1 MKRTSVF
8 LLAGLLTVACGGTDD
23 APTSGSGGVGA
34 GSASATTGAGGDAS
48 STTSSGQGGGDTYS
62 YSPPDLRGQVVVG
75 HYLGDYDLVGFA
87 ASDLSSTGSP
97 VEPGAPTSG
106 IRGIAKHGV
115 VAVAM
120 EGGETLQVFDASTM
134 TPIAGSPYATG
145 NAPVDVA
152 HDDRRDLLYVYCIGT
167 EGDPSKSLLSVYD
180 TSSVPYVEVA
190 GSPFDID
197 VPANQIDVDPVSG
210 HVFGVSLFTYWG
222 VAFDGQSVSHLPGS
236 PMSLDDGTGADI
248 AVDPARRR
256 LYVGERIVA
265 GSQKVH
271 ALDLD
276 RLQAL
281 SDSPVAIPGSALGDF
296 ALNPVTGDL
305 WAVDYGSATLHSIQP
320 DPLEVRNSCGAMGCS
335 IPTTETGLALD
346 YELDRLFIVHVP
358 DLNEPDAGNGFLT
371 GWDVS
376 TPEAPTEISM
386 PGQRPGLA
394 LYPVT
399 ATAL

>member
-1 MKRTSVF
+1 MMRTSGLLLVG
-8 LLAGLLTVACGGTDD
+8 LLAVACGGSDES
-23 APTSGSGGVGA
+23 PTSGSGGAGA
-34 GSASATTGAGGDAS
+34 GSTVATTGAGGDATT
-48 STTSSGQGGGDTYS
+48 TTSSGQGGDAYTYT
-62 YSPPDLRGQVVVG
+62 PPDLRGQVVVG
-75 HYLGDYDLVGFA
+75 HYLGDYDLVGIN
-87 ASDLSSTGSP
+87 ASDVSASGAP

-106 IRGIAKHGV
+106 LQGIAKHGV

-120 EGGETLQVFDASTM
+120 EGGETLQVYDAATM
-134 TPIAGSPYATG
+134 TPIAGSPYTTG

-167 EGDPSKSLLSVYD
+167 EGDPSKSLLSVFD

-197 VPANQIDVDPVSG
+197 VPANQIDVDPVTG
-210 HVFGVSLFTYWG
+210 HIFGVSLFTYWG
-222 VAFDGQSVSHLPGS
+222 VAFDGSSVTHLTGS
-236 PMSLDDGTGADI
+236 PMSLEDGTGADV

-256 LYVGERIVA
+256 LYVGERMVT

-276 RLQAL
+276 QLQPL
-281 SDSPVAIPGSALGDF
+281 SGSPISVPGSALGDF

-305 WAVDYGSATLHSIQP
+305 WVVDYGSTTLHSIQA
-320 DPLEVRNSCGAMGCS
+320 DPLQLRNSCGAAGCA

-358 DLNEPDAGNGFLT
+358 DLNEPDSGNGFLT
-371 GWDVS
+371 AWDVS
-376 TPEAPTEISM
+376 NPETPTEITM